1 MGRMIDGFG
10 RKIDYLRISVTD
22 RCNFRCHYC
31 MPEKQ
36 TFLPH
41 KDLLDYTEI
50 ALLANRFIAHG
61 IRKIRLT
68 GGEPL
73 VRRDIE
79 VLVRELGGHVQAGR
93 LDELTLTTNGS
104 RLTQFAPILAE
115 AGVKRINVSMDSLDA
130 DVFREISR
138 GGDLAQVLDG
148 IKAAKANGIAIK
160 INMVA
165 LKEQNQSDLLPIS
178 EYCAANGFDMSI
190 IETMPLG
197 DGVSGRQDRYIALDD
212 FIAPLRDTFDLQ
224 PSTHRSSGPARYWQV
239 EPLGLRLGLITPMSH
254 NFCDDCNRLRLT
266 TDGKIYMCLG
276 SEMHV
281 DFRTAIR
288 EEGMEAVD
296 RLLQK
301 ALRLKP
307 ERHDFE
313 RQMAQPD
320 LRLGRHM
327 NATGG

>member
-1 MGRMIDGFG
+1 MIDGFG

-36 TFLPH
+36 SFLPH
-41 KDLLDYTEI
+41 DELLNYTEI
-50 ALLANRFIAHG
+50 ALLVDRFIAHG
-61 IRKIRLT
+61 IRKVRLT

-73 VRRDIE
+73 VRRDID
-79 VLVRELGGHVQAGR
+79 VLINALGNHVKSGR
-93 LDELTLTTNGS
+93 LDELTMTTNGS
-104 RLTQFAPILAE
+104 LLAE
-115 AGVKRINVSMDSLDA
+115 HAAMLASAGVKRINVSLDSLDPEK
-130 DVFREISR
+130 FTRITR
-138 GGDLAQVLDG
+138 RGDLTPVLAG
-148 IKAAKANGIAIK
+148 IASAKAHGIHIK

-165 LKEQNQSDLLPIS
+165 LKNQNETDVIPIAQM
-178 EYCAANGFDMSI
+178 CAENGFDLSI

-197 DGVSGRQDRYIALDD
+197 EGMASRQDDYIPLDE
-212 FIAPLRDTFDLQ
+212 FIAPLRQNYALTQIADRTA
-224 PSTHRSSGPARYWQV
+224 GPARYWKV
-239 EPLGLRLGLITPMSH
+239 DPLNLRLGLITPMSN

-276 SEMHV
+276 SQMHV
-281 DFRTAIR
+281 DFKHAIR
-288 EEGMEAVD
+288 SNGLQAVD
-296 RLLQK
+296 KLLQN

-313 RQMAQPD
+313 VQLQNPSA
-320 LRLGRHM
+320 RLDRHM

>member
-1 MGRMIDGFG
+1 MIDGFG

-22 RCNFRCHYC
+22 RCNFRCQYC

-36 TFLPH
+36 KFLPH
-41 KDLLDYTEI
+41 NALLDYREI
-50 ALLANRFIAHG
+50 ALLANRFMAHG

-73 VRRDIE
+73 LRRDIE
-79 VLVRELGGHVQAGR
+79 VLIHELGGHVKAGR
-93 LDELTLTTNGS
+93 LHELTLTTNGS
-104 RLTQFAPILAE
+104 QLAKFAPLLTE
-115 AGVKRINVSMDSLDA
+115 AGVKRINVSVDSLNP
-130 DVFREISR
+130 VIFREITR
-138 GGDLAQVLDG
+138 GGDLAEVLLG
-148 IKAAKANGIAIK
+148 IKAARTHGIAIK

-165 LKEQNQSDLLPIS
+165 LKGQNQSDLMPMA
-178 EYCAANGFDMSI
+178 EFCAENGFDLAI

-197 DGVSGRQDRYIALDD
+197 DGVSGRQDRFIQIED
-212 FIAPLRDTFDLQ
+212 FIAPLREQYELT
-224 PSTHRSSGPARYWQV
+224 PITHRSAGPARYWNV
-239 EPLGLRLGLITPMSH
+239 APLGLRLGLITPMSR

-266 TDGKIYMCLG
+266 TDGKIFMCLG

-281 DFRTAIR
+281 DLKKAMRD
-288 EEGMEAVD
+288 EGMVAVD
-296 RLLQK
+296 RLLQQ

-313 RQMAQPD
+313 RQMADPD
-320 LRLGRHM
+320 LRLARHM

>member
-1 MGRMIDGFG
+1 MIDGFG

-22 RCNFRCHYC
+22 RCNFRCQYC

-36 TFLPH
+36 KFLPH
-41 KDLLDYTEI
+41 KELLEYSEI

-73 VRRDIE
+73 LRRDIE
-79 VLVRELGGHVQAGR
+79 VLIRELGGHVHAGR

-104 RLTQFAPILAE
+104 SLTGFAPVLAE
-115 AGVKRINVSMDSLDA
+115 AGVKRINVSMDSLNSDT
-130 DVFREISR
+130 FREITR
-138 GGDLAQVLDG
+138 GSDLLQVLAG
-148 IKAAKANGIAIK
+148 IEAARKNYISIK

-165 LKEQNQSDLLPIS
+165 LKDQNQSDLIPMA
-178 EYCAANGFDMSI
+178 EYCSANGFDLAI

-197 DGVSGRQDRYIALDD
+197 DGVSGRQDRFIALGD
-212 FIAPLRDTFDLQ
+212 FIAPLRARYDMTSL
-224 PSTHRSSGPARYWQV
+224 PHRSAGPARYWQL

-266 TDGKIYMCLG
+266 TDGKIFMCLG

-281 DFRTAIR
+281 DLKKAMRD
-288 EEGMEAVD
+288 EGMAAVD
-296 RLLQK
+296 RLLQQ

-313 RQMAQPD
+313 RQLADPE
-320 LRLGRHM
+320 LRLARHM

>member
-1 MGRMIDGFG
+1 MIDGFG

-36 TFLPH
+36 KFLPH
-41 KDLLDYTEI
+41 KELLDYSEI

-73 VRRDIE
+73 LRRDIE
-79 VLVRELGGHVQAGR
+79 VLIRELGGHVHAGH

-104 RLTQFAPILAE
+104 RLTKFAPVLAE
-115 AGVKRINVSMDSLDA
+115 AGVKRINVSVDSLNPDT
-130 DVFREISR
+130 FRQITR
-138 GGDLAQVLDG
+138 GGDLAQVLAG
-148 IKAAKANGIAIK
+148 IKIAQNHSISIK

-165 LKEQNQSDLLPIS
+165 LKNQNQSELMPMA
-178 EYCAANGFDMSI
+178 EYCAANGFDLAI

-197 DGVSGRQDRYIALDD
+197 DGIVGRQDSFIAIEE
-212 FIAPLRDTFDLQ
+212 FIAPLRAHYELTSL
-224 PSTHRSSGPARYWQV
+224 PHRSSGPARYWQV
-239 EPLGLRLGLITPMSH
+239 APLGLRLGLITPMSR

-266 TDGKIYMCLG
+266 TDGKIFMCLG

-281 DFRTAIR
+281 DFKKAMRD
-288 EEGMEAVD
+288 EGMVAVD
-296 RLLQK
+296 RLLQQ

-320 LRLGRHM
+320 MRLARHM

>member
-1 MGRMIDGFG
+1 MIDGFG

-36 TFLPH
+36 SFLPH
-41 KDLLDYTEI
+41 NAVLDYTEI
-50 ALLANRFIAHG
+50 ALLVDRFIAHG

-73 VRRDIE
+73 VRRDID
-79 VLVRELGGHVQAGR
+79 VLIAKLGSHVKSGK
-93 LDELTLTTNGS
+93 LDELTMTTNGS
-104 RLTQFAPILAE
+104 LLSQHAAMLAS
-115 AGVKRINVSMDSLDA
+115 AGVKRINVSLDSLDPKRFA
-130 DVFREISR
+130 KITRR
-138 GGDLAQVLDG
+138 GDLQQVLGG
-148 IKAAKANGIAIK
+148 IAAAKSNNINIK

-165 LKEQNQSDLLPIS
+165 LKNQNESDVLPMARM
-178 EYCAANGFDMSI
+178 CAENGFDLSI

-197 DGVSGRQDRYIALDD
+197 EGIASRQDDYIALDE
-212 FIAPLRDTFDLQ
+212 FIAPLQLDNELE
-224 PSTHRSSGPARYWQV
+224 PIAHRSAGPARYWQV
-239 EPLGLRLGLITPMSH
+239 NPLNLRLGLITPMSN

-266 TDGKIYMCLG
+266 TDGRIYMCLG
-276 SEMHV
+276 SQMHV
-281 DFRTAIR
+281 DFKSAIR
-288 EEGMEAVD
+288 SCGLDAVD

-307 ERHDFE
+307 QRHDFE
-313 RQMAQPD
+313 EQLIHPSI
-320 LRLGRHM
+320 RLNRHM